1 MTTEFAFLFSMYIIV
16 MSYTNLKKNVEQL
29 LLDVTEI
36 IMLPIGVT
44 YRILKIIYNKKIK
57 KR

>member
-1 MTTEFAFLFSMYIIV
+1 MTTEFAFLLSMYIIV
-16 MSYTNLKKNVEQL
+16 MSYTNLKKNVEQI
-29 LLDVTEI
+29 LLDVTEM

-44 YRILKIIYNKKIK
+44 YRLGKIIYEKIR

>member
-1 MTTEFAFLFSMYIIV
+1 MTTEFAFLISMYIIV
-16 MSYTNLKKNVEQL
+16 MSYSNLKKNVEQI
-29 LLDVTEI
+29 LLDVTEL

-44 YRILKIIYNKKIK
+44 YRLGKIIYNKKIK

>member
-1 MTTEFAFLFSMYIIV
+1 MTTEFAILISMYIIV
-16 MSYTNLKKNVEQL
+16 MSYTNLKKNVAQI
-29 LLDVTEI
+29 LLDVTEL

-44 YRILKIIYNKKIK
+44 YRLGKIIYEKKIK

>member
-1 MTTEFAFLFSMYIIV
+1 MTTEFAILLSMYIIV
-16 MSYTNLKKNVEQL
+16 MSYSNLKKNIAQI
-29 LLDVTEI
+29 LLDTTEI

-44 YRILKIIYNKKIK
+44 YRLLKIIYNKKFE

>member
-1 MTTEFAFLFSMYIIV
+1 MTTEFAFLISMYIIV
-16 MSYTNLKKNVEQL
+16 MSYSNLKKNIAQI
-29 LLDVTEI
+29 LLDITEI

-44 YRILKIIYNKKIK
+44 YRLGKIIYNKKIK

>member
-1 MTTEFAFLFSMYIIV
+1 MTTEFAILLSMYIIV
-16 MSYTNLKKNVEQL
+16 MSYSNLKKNVAQI
-29 LLDVTEI
+29 LLDVTEV

-44 YRILKIIYNKKIK
+44 YRILKIIYNKKFE

>member
-1 MTTEFAFLFSMYIIV
+1 MTTEFAFLLSMYIIV
-16 MSYTNLKKNVEQL
+16 MSYSNLKKNVEQI
-29 LLDVTEI
+29 LLDTTEV

-44 YRILKIIYNKKIK
+44 YRLLKIIYNKKFE

>member
-1 MTTEFAFLFSMYIIV
+1 MTTEFAFLLSMYIIV
-16 MSYTNLKKNVEQL
+16 MSYSNLKKNIAQI
-29 LLDVTEI
+29 LLDTTEV

-44 YRILKIIYNKKIK
+44 YRLLKIIYNKKFE

>member
-1 MTTEFAFLFSMYIIV
+1 MTTEFAFLISMYIIV
-16 MSYTNLKKNVEQL
+16 MSYSNLKKNVAQI
-29 LLDVTEI
+29 LLDVTEL

-44 YRILKIIYNKKIK
+44 YRLGKIIYNKKIK

>member
-1 MTTEFAFLFSMYIIV
+1 MTTEFAFLLSMYLIV
-16 MSYTNLKKNVEQL
+16 MSYSNLKKNVEQI
-29 LLDVTEI
+29 LLDVTEL

-44 YRILKIIYNKKIK
+44 YRILKIIYKKIK

>member
-1 MTTEFAFLFSMYIIV
+1 MTTEFAILLSMYIIV
-16 MSYTNLKKNVEQL
+16 ISYTNLKKNVEQI
-29 LLDVTEI
+29 LLDVTEL

-44 YRILKIIYNKKIK
+44 YRILKIIYKKIN

>member
-1 MTTEFAFLFSMYIIV
+1 MYIIV
-16 MSYTNLKKNVEQL
+16 MSYTNLKKNVAQI
-29 LLDVTEI
+29 LLDVTEL

-44 YRILKIIYNKKIK
+44 YRLGKIIYNKKIK

>member
-1 MTTEFAFLFSMYIIV
+1 MTTEFAFLISMYIIV
-16 MSYTNLKKNVEQL
+16 MSYSNLKKNIAQI
-29 LLDVTEI
+29 LLDTTEV

-44 YRILKIIYNKKIK
+44 YRILKIIYNKKFE

>member
-1 MTTEFAFLFSMYIIV
+1 MTTEFAFLLSMYIIV
-16 MSYTNLKKNVEQL
+16 MSYTNLKKNVAQI
-29 LLDVTEI
+29 LLDVTEL

-44 YRILKIIYNKKIK
+44 YRILKIIYKKIK

>member
-1 MTTEFAFLFSMYIIV
+1 MTTEFAFLISMYIIV
-16 MSYTNLKKNVEQL
+16 ISYTNLKKNVEQI
-29 LLDVTEI
+29 LLDVTEL

-44 YRILKIIYNKKIK
+44 YRLLKIIYGKIR

>member
-1 MTTEFAFLFSMYIIV
+1 MTTEFAILLSMYIIV
-16 MSYTNLKKNVEQL
+16 MSYTNLKKNVAQI
-29 LLDVTEI
+29 LLDTTEI

-44 YRILKIIYNKKIK
+44 YRLLKIIYNKKFE

>member
-1 MTTEFAFLFSMYIIV
+1 MTTEFAFLISMYIIV
-16 MSYTNLKKNVEQL
+16 MSYSNLKKNIAQI
-29 LLDVTEI
+29 LLDTTEV

-44 YRILKIIYNKKIK
+44 YRLLKIIYNKKFE

>member
-1 MTTEFAFLFSMYIIV
+1 MITEFAFLISMYIIV
-16 MSYTNLKKNVEQL
+16 MSYSNLKKNVAQI
-29 LLDVTEI
+29 LLDTTEI

-44 YRILKIIYNKKIK
+44 YRLGKIIYEKIK

>member
-1 MTTEFAFLFSMYIIV
+1 MTTEFAILISMYIIV
-16 MSYTNLKKNVEQL
+16 MSYTNLKKNVEQI
-29 LLDVTEI
+29 LLDVTEL

-44 YRILKIIYNKKIK
+44 YRLGKIIYNKKIK

>member
-1 MTTEFAFLFSMYIIV
+1 MTTEFAFLLSMYIIV
-16 MSYTNLKKNVEQL
+16 MSYTNLKKNVEQI
-29 LLDVTEI
+29 LLDVTEM

-44 YRILKIIYNKKIK
+44 YRLGKIIYKKIN

>member
-1 MTTEFAFLFSMYIIV
+1 MTTEFAFLISMYIIV
-16 MSYTNLKKNVEQL
+16 MSYSNLKKNIAQI
-29 LLDVTEI
+29 LLDATEI

-44 YRILKIIYNKKIK
+44 YRLGKIIYNKKIK

>member
-1 MTTEFAFLFSMYIIV
+1 MTTEFAFLLSMYIIV
-16 MSYTNLKKNVEQL
+16 TSYTNLKKNVEQI
-29 LLDVTEI
+29 LLDVTEL
-36 IMLPIGVT
+36 IMLTIGVT

>member
-1 MTTEFAFLFSMYIIV
+1 MTTEFAFLLAMYIIV
-16 MSYTNLKKNVEQL
+16 ISYTNLKKNVEQI
-29 LLDVTEI
+29 LLDATEV

-44 YRILKIIYNKKIK
+44 YRLVKIIYKKIK

>member
-1 MTTEFAFLFSMYIIV
+1 MTTEFAFLLSMYLIV
-16 MSYTNLKKNVEQL
+16 MSYSNLKKNVEQI
-29 LLDVTEI
+29 LLDVTEL

-44 YRILKIIYNKKIK
+44 YRILKIIYEKIR

>member
-1 MTTEFAFLFSMYIIV
+1 MTTEFAFLLSMYLIV
-16 MSYTNLKKNVEQL
+16 MSYSNLKKNVEQI
-29 LLDVTEI
+29 LLDVTEL

-44 YRILKIIYNKKIK
+44 YRVLKIIYNKKIK

>member
-1 MTTEFAFLFSMYIIV
+1 MTTEFAFLLSMYIIV
-16 MSYTNLKKNVEQL
+16 MSYSNLKKNVAQI
-29 LLDVTEI
+29 LLDTTEI

-44 YRILKIIYNKKIK
+44 YRLLKIIYNKKFE

>member
-1 MTTEFAFLFSMYIIV
+1 MTTEFAFLISMYIIV
-16 MSYTNLKKNVEQL
+16 MSYSNLKKNVAQI
-29 LLDVTEI
+29 LLDITEI

-44 YRILKIIYNKKIK
+44 YRLGKIIYNKKIK

>member
-1 MTTEFAFLFSMYIIV
+1 MTTEFAFLISMYIIV
-16 MSYTNLKKNVEQL
+16 MSYTNLKKNVEQI
-29 LLDVTEI
+29 LLDVTEL

-44 YRILKIIYNKKIK
+44 YRLGKIIYNKKIK

>member
-1 MTTEFAFLFSMYIIV
+1 MTTEFAFLISMYIIV
-16 MSYTNLKKNVEQL
+16 MSYSNLKKNVAQI
-29 LLDVTEI
+29 LLDTTEI

-44 YRILKIIYNKKIK
+44 YRLGKIIYEKIK

>member
-1 MTTEFAFLFSMYIIV
+1 MTTEFAFLISMYIIV
-16 MSYTNLKKNVEQL
+16 MSYTNLKKNVAQI
-29 LLDVTEI
+29 LLDTTEI

-44 YRILKIIYNKKIK
+44 YRTLKIIYNKKFE

>member
-1 MTTEFAFLFSMYIIV
+1 MTTEFAFLLSMYIIV
-16 MSYTNLKKNVEQL
+16 MSYSNLKKNVEQI
-29 LLDVTEI
+29 LLDTTEL

-44 YRILKIIYNKKIK
+44 YRLGKIIYNKKIK